1 MSDVATSLAAM
12 EYYSEDLVGGPG
24 TLWHYSP
31 EGLRRDVVLG
41 MTDAVSV
48 SPEYGVRRLII
59 SQGLGREAAW
69 GEMVFGVRDYD
80 GGPLVTWPHMAR
92 DIEEVTFHDP
102 ITRQTLLPDVAT
114 ITELAEVLPHARP
127 LEFLDIGLSRRERL
141 GFMDRAAEALIRLSY
156 YAP

>member
-69 GEMVFGVRDYD
+69 GEIVFGVRDYD
-80 GGPLVTWPHMAR
+80 GGPLVTWAHMAR

-102 ITRQTLLPDVAT
+102 
-114 ITELAEVLPHARP
+114 
-127 LEFLDIGLSRRERL
+127 IGLSRRERL